1 MDNFD
6 SKKIVGVLVTRIPGG
21 KSLRPMTETD
31 VAVKVRQMEK
41 GRRVRVLGPSRV
53 LMTIEDAR
61 TQGIPFAAIGG
72 WVANSY
78 GACRSLRVVA
88 LPDGSFALG
97 DAGCTCPH
105 GSRAR
110 VWEMKAG
117 DAHRV
122 VSHG

>member
-6 SKKIVGVLVTRIPGG
+6 DKRIVGVLVTRIPGG
-21 KSLRPMTETD
+21 KSLRPMTEVD
-31 VAVKVRQMEK
+31 VAVTVRTMEK

-78 GACRSLRVVA
+78 GSCRSLRCVA

-97 DAGCTCPH
+97 DANCTCPH

-110 VWEMKAG
+110 VWEMRDA